1 MYRALIAELIQNHNW
16 AKLQKPCAEN
26 EIAAAEKDVGYPFPE
41 ELKALLLET
50 NGDHWFLLSVAEISE
65 RVRLNREIFAEA
77 FDDIE
82 TFPEKVDRHI
92 FFATNGC
99 GDYYGYRVL
108 PDGKVDTT
116 AIYMWEHE
124 TFDHKIVAKDIPD
137 LITKYYHDEI

>member
-16 AKLQKPCAEN
+16 AKLQKPCTEN

-41 ELKALLLET
+41 ELKALLRET
-50 NGDHWFLLSVAEISE
+50 NGDHWFLLSAAEISE
-65 RVRLNREIFAEA
+65 RVRLNREILAEA

-82 TFPEKVDRHI
+82 MFLEKVDRHI

-108 PDGKVDTT
+108 PDGNVDTT

-124 TFDHKIVAKDIPD
+124 TFDHKIVAKDIPN
-137 LITKYYHDEI
+137 LITKYYHNEI